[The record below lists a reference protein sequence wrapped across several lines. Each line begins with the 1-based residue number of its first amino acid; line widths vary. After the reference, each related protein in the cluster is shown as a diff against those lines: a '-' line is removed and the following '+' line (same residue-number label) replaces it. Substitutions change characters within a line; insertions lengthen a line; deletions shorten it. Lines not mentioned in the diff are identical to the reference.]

1 MHGAGIIEQI
11 EEQKIL
17 DKTRT
22 YYVMRIPFGDMKIMI
37 PVDNVDGIGVR
48 DVAHPEM
55 FDKVI
60 GVLEMGHTRLNE
72 NWNKRYTHN
81 MEKLKSGDI
90 LQVAEV
96 VRNLTITDREKK
108 LSTGERKMLS
118 NARQIL
124 ISEMMC
130 SKNIGFDDANEM
142 IYNAV
147 FGHKAHA

>member
-1 MHGAGIIEQI
+1 
-11 EEQKIL
+11 
-17 DKTRT
+17 
-22 YYVMRIPFGDMKIMI
+22 MKIMI
-37 PVDNVDGIGVR
+37 PVDNIDGVGVR
-48 DVAHPEM
+48 DVSVPEV
-55 FDKVI
+55 FDRVVA
-60 GVLEMGHTRLNE
+60 VLQMGLTRMNE

-81 MEKLKSGDI
+81 MEKLRSGDV

-96 VRNLTITDREKK
+96 VRNLTITDKEKK

-130 SKNIGFDDANEM
+130 SKNIEFEDANEI

-147 FGHKAHA
+147 FGKAAHA